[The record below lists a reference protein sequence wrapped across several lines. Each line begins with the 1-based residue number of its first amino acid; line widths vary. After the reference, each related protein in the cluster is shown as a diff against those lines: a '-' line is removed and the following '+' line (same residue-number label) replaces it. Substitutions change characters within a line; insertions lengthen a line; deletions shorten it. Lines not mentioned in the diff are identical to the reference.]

1 MEIPNIDLPVIAE
14 SVPVEKAIAV
24 ETPKEFYLW
33 DFNNP
38 PWESPEVYEADDD
51 AINYDKEDLAE
62 LQPEDYTK
70 Y

>member
-1 MEIPNIDLPVIAE
+1 MKIPNIDLPVIAE
-14 SVPVEKAIAV
+14 SIPVEEV
-24 ETPKEFYLW
+24 LVVSTPKEFYAW

-38 PWESPEVYEADDD
+38 PWESY
-51 AINYDKEDLAE
+51 AIKHKKEDLEE